1 MKKILLILLV
11 MFACVSA
18 EAETC
23 RLEKQNR
30 GFSNGHFTY
39 MCFYSCQSGFTFA
52 LSSDNACRSYVRK

>member
-1 MKKILLILLV
+1 MKKLLMIFAV
-11 MFACVSA
+11 MFVCVSA
-18 EAETC
+18 SAETC

-39 MCFYSCQSGFTFA
+39 MCFYYCQSGFTFS